1 MPMGRGDARNFSGVG
16 NQYGMPPPD
25 YSRNTLAASD
35 LQRLKAGSRQ
45 PSSQGAT
52 SFGPS
57 SMFSANRGSN
67 SRRTLAPNFGRGGED
82 SGASSRTGTPPS
94 QKKEEKEPTST
105 NAYR

>member
-1 MPMGRGDARNFSGVG
+1 MPMGRGDARNFSGGG

-45 PSSQGAT
+45 PSSQGGST

-67 SRRTLAPNFGRGGED
+67 TRRTLAPNFSRGGED
-82 SGASSRTGTPPS
+82 SGASSRTGTPP
-94 QKKEEKEPTST
+94 QKKEEKETTSN
-105 NAYR
+105 NAFR